1 MICILFPHDKS
12 LEGDIVCLGIYRS
25 LEELTKLASDP
36 TSMIVE
42 HSVSMLSRGG
52 SSKLLSSRRVEDGA
66 RVERCRK
73 GLVYECLMRE
83 GRRRGRA
90 EALAAQ
96 LRATT
101 KHQL

>member
-1 MICILFPHDKS
+1 MKDHSRATLFARNLSEFGRTD
-12 LEGDIVCLGIYRS
+12 E
-25 LEELTKLASDP
+25 ASDP

-42 HSVSMLSRGG
+42 HSVSVLSRGG

-83 GRRRGRA
+83 G
-90 EALAAQ
+90 
-96 LRATT
+96 
-101 KHQL
+101 